1 MGQKIHPVGFRIGVI
16 RDADSKWYADKQY
29 AQFILEDYKIRRM
42 VRKRKGW
49 DNAAIAKTE
58 IERQANQVKVTLHTA
73 KPGIII
79 GRGGAGVDLLKADLE
94 KLTGKTVHVNV
105 QEIRHLETNAQLVA
119 ESIAQQVEK
128 RIGYKRAM
136 RQAVTRAIKLGVRGI
151 RCQVSGRLGGSEMAR
166 REQDRSGKIPLQ
178 TLRADIDYGFD
189 EALTQYGHIG
199 VKVWIYK
206 GDILPGARK
215 PVEAPAAPRQER
227 GERRGDR
234 NRDRGGRGGGD
245 RGRRGGD
252 RGGRGGRAG
261 GGRGGDRDRGPAIGT
276 YTGGGSFTTAAEGE
290 S

>member
-1 MGQKIHPVGFRIGVI
+1 
-16 RDADSKWYADKQY
+16 
-29 AQFILEDYKIRRM
+29 
-42 VRKRKGW
+42 
-49 DNAAIAKTE
+49 
-58 IERQANQVKVTLHTA
+58 
-73 KPGIII
+73 
-79 GRGGAGVDLLKADLE
+79 
-94 KLTGKTVHVNV
+94 
-105 QEIRHLETNAQLVA
+105 
-119 ESIAQQVEK
+119 
-128 RIGYKRAM
+128 
-136 RQAVTRAIKLGVRGI
+136 
-151 RCQVSGRLGGSEMAR
+151 MAR

-227 GERRGDR
+227 GERGERRGDR
-234 NRDRGGRGGGD
+234 DRGARG
-245 RGRRGGD
+245 GGD
-252 RGGRGGRAG
+252 RGGRGGGGRGGRG